1 MISNNDPHWTSLEG
15 GYRVPYDP
23 RPAVDRLRTT
33 PDDARAWQEL
43 WENLHHQGDLGVAS
57 YAAVVALARLR
68 ESTVLRSD
76 QLFGLVSTIE
86 VERHRRTNPPVPDWL
101 MADYADAW
109 RILLECALGEVKSS
123 TDPQVLQSALAVVGL
138 AKGLIAV
145 GALLWYH
152 DQSTLREYLEEH
164 LAWTDLY
171 ARKAG

>member
-1 MISNNDPHWTSLEG
+1 MISDNDPRWATLEG

-23 RPAVDRLRTT
+23 RPAVERLRTQ
-33 PDDARAWQEL
+33 PDDARAWEDL

-68 ESTVLRSD
+68 ESTLLPSG

-101 MADYADAW
+101 MTDYTGAW
-109 RILLECALGEVKSS
+109 RILLDCALREVKSS
-123 TDPQVLQSALAVVGL
+123 TDPHVLQSALAVVGL

-152 DQSTLREYLEEH
+152 DRTTLREYLEER
-164 LAWTDLY
+164 LAWADLY
-171 ARKAG
+171 ASKVG